1 MTTPNIV
8 SFNCRGLGNPLK
20 LTSLIANTD
29 INNDVI
35 AIQETKMKKLK
46 KKHLKILESYDL
58 NYVISPCDKSKAG
71 GLLLLFK
78 AKHNVEL
85 VTQNKSFQIIKMS
98 NQATETK
105 MANVFNMPQLE
116 YKQNQ

>member
-35 AIQETKMKKLK
+35 AIQETKLK
-46 KKHLKILESYDL
+46 KTKEKTFENTRVLR
-58 NYVISPCDKSKAG
+58 P
-71 GLLLLFK
+71 
-78 AKHNVEL
+78 EL
-85 VTQNKSFQIIKMS
+85 T
-98 NQATETK
+98 NQKRA
-105 MANVFNMPQLE
+105 ACCFCS
-116 YKQNQ
+116 KQNIT